1 MAITKIVK
9 KYRLLPFLIGFII
22 GDFIHA
28 FIMDLQD
35 SGDFFNIE
43 SLGILLVAGPS
54 TSPFLCFSIM
64 ISCGFVG
71 VFLRNLISNKFKNDK
86 REK

>member
-1 MAITKIVK
+1 MK

-43 SLGILLVAGPS
+43 GLGILLVAGPA
-54 TSPFLCFSIM
+54 TSPALCFSIM
-64 ISCGFVG
+64 ISCGLIG
-71 VFLRNLISNKFKNDK
+71 VILQYFISNKLNNNKD
-86 REK
+86 